1 MAANLVRDGYAVIIA
16 TERAAVPELGGA
28 ADRKPLAIPL
38 LGNPE
43 PGYD

>member
-16 TERAAVPELGGA
+16 TERAVVPLGGA